1 MGIAGKARKNS
12 FQSLTAPPIIAAG
25 RCGERHVEKIDF
37 KKQLKALYGP
47 TKSMG
52 FHVVEVP
59 TTRFLMIDGH
69 GDPNVVAAYRQA
81 VETLYGVAYAL
92 KFASRTQLGR
102 DYTVPPLE
110 GLWWAAD
117 LASFAAREKDK
128 WDWTMM
134 IMVPDWIG
142 PAMIASTIETVR
154 KKKQP
159 PALDLLRVEA
169 LEEGRAVQVL
179 HIGSYDDEGPVLAR
193 MHEDYIPDNGWVPTG
208 KHHEIYLG
216 DPRKTAPEKLRTI
229 LRQPIKERP
238 EL

>member
-1 MGIAGKARKNS
+1 M
-12 FQSLTAPPIIAAG
+12 
-25 RCGERHVEKIDF
+25 EKVDF

-47 TKSMG
+47 TKSKG
-52 FHVVEVP
+52 LHVVDVP
-59 TTRFLMIDGH
+59 AMRFLMIDGH
-69 GDPNVVAAYRQA
+69 GDPNVTRSYSEA
-81 VETLYGVAYAL
+81 VETLYTVAYTL
-92 KFASRTQLGR
+92 KFASKTQLDR

-110 GLWWAAD
+110 GLWWASD
-117 LASFAAREKDK
+117 MQSFVTREKDK

-142 PAMIASTIETVR
+142 PAMIAAAIETAR
-154 KKKQP
+154 AKKKP
-159 PALDLLRVEA
+159 AALDLLRVEA
-169 LEEGRAVQVL
+169 LEEGKAVQVL
-179 HIGSYDDEGPVLAR
+179 HIGSYDDEGPILAR
-193 MHEDYIPDNGWVPTG
+193 MHEDYMPKHGWVPTG

>member
-1 MGIAGKARKNS
+1 M
-12 FQSLTAPPIIAAG
+12 
-25 RCGERHVEKIDF
+25 EKVDF
-37 KKQLKALYGP
+37 KKHLKSLYGP
-47 TKSMG
+47 TKTSG
-52 FHVVEVP
+52 LHVVDVP
-59 TTRFLMIDGH
+59 TMRFLMIDGH
-69 GDPNVVAAYRQA
+69 GDPNVEVAYREA

-92 KFASRTQLGR
+92 KFASKTQLDR

-117 LASFAAREKDK
+117 MESFVVRQKDK

-142 PAMIASTIETVR
+142 PAMIASTIDAVR
-154 KKKQP
+154 KKKEP

-179 HIGSYDDEGPVLAR
+179 HIGPYDEEGPVLAR
-193 MHEDYIPDNGWVPTG
+193 MHQFVSDNGWVMTG

-216 DPRKTAPEKLRTI
+216 DPRKSAPEKLRTI

>member
-1 MGIAGKARKNS
+1 M
-12 FQSLTAPPIIAAG
+12 
-25 RCGERHVEKIDF
+25 EKVDF
-37 KKQLKALYGP
+37 KKHLKSLYGP
-47 TKSMG
+47 TKTRG
-52 FHVVEVP
+52 LHVVDVP
-59 TTRFLMIDGH
+59 TMRFLMIDGH
-69 GDPNVVAAYRQA
+69 GDPNVEVFYREA

-117 LASFAAREKDK
+117 MKSFVARQKDK

-142 PAMIASTIETVR
+142 PTMIASTIDAVR
-154 KKKQP
+154 KKKAP

-169 LEEGRAVQVL
+169 LEEGKAVQVL
-179 HIGSYDDEGPVLAR
+179 HIGSYDDEGPLLTH
-193 MHEDYIPDNGWVPTG
+193 MHGRYIPDNGWVPTG

-216 DPRKTAPEKLRTI
+216 DPRKSAPEKLRTI

>member
-1 MGIAGKARKNS
+1 
-12 FQSLTAPPIIAAG
+12 
-25 RCGERHVEKIDF
+25 
-37 KKQLKALYGP
+37 
-47 TKSMG
+47 MG

-81 VETLYGVAYAL
+81 IETLYGVAYAL